1 MPKWTHLNFVLNDAK
16 VKVATLLAKSD
27 VRELNKRVVR
37 KPYPLPKIST
47 VLQELGGFQYATA
60 LDPNMGYYTL
70 RLDLATQELCTIISP
85 WGKYSYLHQWEYQM
99 PQIYFKPKWDHYS
112 GT

>member
-1 MPKWTHLNFVLNDAK
+1 MPRWTHLNFVLNDAK
-16 VKVATLLAKSD
+16 VKVATLLAQSD
-27 VRELNKRVVR
+27 IRELNKRLVR

-85 WGKYSYLHQWEYQM
+85 WVNIAIYIYQWEHHM
-99 PQIYFKPKWDHYS
+99 PHIYFKPK
-112 GT
+112 